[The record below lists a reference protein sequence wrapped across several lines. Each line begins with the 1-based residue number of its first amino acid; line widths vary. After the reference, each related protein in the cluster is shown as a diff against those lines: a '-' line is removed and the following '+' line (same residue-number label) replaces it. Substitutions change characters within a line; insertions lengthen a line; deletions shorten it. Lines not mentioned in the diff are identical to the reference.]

1 MKAVDVLKRE
11 QAKAAREQLEA
22 AMALH
27 LRAAGIAFEREY
39 RFHQTRAWRF
49 DFALPA
55 AKLAIE
61 VQGGVFT
68 GGRHAR
74 GDGITNECEKVA
86 AAVIAGWR
94 VMPVTG
100 AQVKSGAAIQWVQ
113 QALASEGGRQ

>member
-1 MKAVDVLKRE
+1 MKPADVLKRE
-11 QAKAAREQLEA
+11 QAKAAREALEA

-27 LRAAGIAFEREY
+27 LRAAGIAFEREF
-39 RFHQTRAWRF
+39 RFHDKRAWRF

-55 AKLAIE
+55 ARLAIE
-61 VQGGVFT
+61 VQGGVFS

-74 GDGITNECEKVA
+74 GAGITDECEKFA

-100 AQVKSGAAIQWVQ
+100 AQVRSGEAIQWVK
-113 QALASEGGRQ
+113 QALGST